1 MFESDAKKG
10 LRRRKHPLSRSIE
23 NVSEGKI
30 NPQKK
35 INSSTVFGELKLT
48 ESLYDELARIKSRF
62 DTLKN
67 DLEKAVSER
76 DECRKLVKTM
86 QKKFSINK

>member
-23 NVSEGKI
+23 NVSEGKVY
-30 NPQKK
+30 PQKK

-48 ESLYDELARIKSRF
+48 ESLYDELSKIKSKF
-62 DTLKN
+62 DT
-67 DLEKAVSER
+67 
-76 DECRKLVKTM
+76 M
-86 QKKFSINK
+86 